1 MRTVRLGFGPRPRG
15 SGSGPWRC
23 STTDRAELAEERG
36 VAEPDAEVHSFVNDL
51 EQPVGTHLYGRR
63 MYETMAVWQTVGDE
77 PGLPAAE
84 ADFAEVWRGPRQGR
98 VLRHARRRVDAPNPA
113 RARVRPV
120 EDHNRVRCVSR
131 CRTPRARSRLHT
143 VAEYGSPNRCVPL
156 SSHPMTNA
164 IGIYSQLR
172 CC

>member
-36 VAEPDAEVHSFVNDL
+36 VAEPDAEVHSFLSDL

-84 ADFAEVWRGPRQGR
+84 ADFAEVWR
-98 VLRHARRRVDAPNPA
+98 
-113 RARVRPV
+113 

-131 CRTPRARSRLHT
+131 CRP
-143 VAEYGSPNRCVPL
+143 P
-156 SSHPMTNA
+156 
-164 IGIYSQLR
+164 
-172 CC
+172 